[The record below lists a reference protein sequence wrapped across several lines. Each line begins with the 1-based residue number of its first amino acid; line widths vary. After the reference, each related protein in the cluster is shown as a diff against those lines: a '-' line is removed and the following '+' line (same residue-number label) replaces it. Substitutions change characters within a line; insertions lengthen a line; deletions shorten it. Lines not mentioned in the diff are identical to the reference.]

1 MSTVEKV
8 SLDSFRERVGKRELD
23 EPLLIEFEP
32 RTRDVSETFYALRS
46 RDHCEQKT
54 QYLSSQD
61 LNAGDLVQNGAHLQ
75 EALDDLSVVRIRTGT
90 WLSWPGMV
98 SEFHRDWNLWSV
110 LNFMFCG
117 EKVWHVMD
125 CDRVTPHHAN
135 LVLSD
140 GGDFVRDIEAGKY
153 GYRIVQHANECV
165 YLPGGFYHRVSSEAF
180 SLSFSMWWTLRAR
193 LFQHR
198 SITDTWWLRSLR
210 NQRFLKPE
218 HAATVQSAYRS
229 RPALERAYC
238 KHVYDRYL
246 RVCNRMNARRIER
259 FTEQSGLAVQRM
271 QSLLMSENL
280 EAAACRAASMS

>member
-1 MSTVEKV
+1 MHTVEEV
-8 SLDSFRERVGKRELD
+8 SLDSFRERVGKRD
-23 EPLLIEFEP
+23 VNEPLLIEFEP
-32 RTRDVSETFYALRS
+32 RLQDVGETFHALRS
-46 RDHCEQKT
+46 RDHCGQNT
-54 QYLSSQD
+54 QYLSSSH
-61 LNAGDLVQNGAHLQ
+61 LYAGDLVQDGARLQ
-75 EALDDLSVVRIRTGT
+75 EALDEQSVVLIRTGT

-117 EKVWHVMD
+117 EKVWHIMG
-125 CDRVTPHHAN
+125 CDRITPHHAN

-140 GGDFVRDIEAGKY
+140 GGAFVRDIEAGKY

-180 SLSFSMWWTLRAR
+180 CLSFSMWWTWQAR

-198 SITDTWWLRSLR
+198 SITDTWWLWLLR

-218 HAATVQSAYRS
+218 HTATVQSAYWS

-246 RVCNRMNARRIER
+246 RVCNRMNTRRIQR
-259 FTEQSGLAVQRM
+259 FTEQSALAAQRM

-280 EAAACRAASMS
+280 DAAARRAASMS